1 MHHVCKSLHLK
12 KAKMFHYNV
21 IVYNPPLDIEQ
32 LLCQE
37 PRVHLTNT
45 ITCINITTLIKPVS

>member
-1 MHHVCKSLHLK
+1 
-12 KAKMFHYNV
+12 MFHYNV